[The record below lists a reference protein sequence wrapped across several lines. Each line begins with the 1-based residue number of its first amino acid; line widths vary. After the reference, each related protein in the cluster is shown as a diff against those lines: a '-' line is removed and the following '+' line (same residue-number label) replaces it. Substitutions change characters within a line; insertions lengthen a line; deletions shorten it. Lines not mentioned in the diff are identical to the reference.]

1 MENKKNYI
9 IIGVLIVVIVGVLL
23 VKYFSDKKSTNL
35 LTGDTIIG
43 QSLTSKDQAEIDAY
57 LKDELVKNKYTLD
70 RAKVYVNPYNAS
82 PLSAMIIF
90 YTDDSQEVSVTVKGK
105 NSDDFTVNYG
115 KSNYHYIPV
124 YGLYSDYDN
133 TVVVTLGDKT
143 TKEFRIKTDKVDAP
157 DVKAQSGNVTS
168 AGDFYLLSSPISMS
182 TLGVDGYGNVR
193 WMLSDHYY
201 HNVVVLDNGH
211 LLTGIDTDTASVLPT
226 VIREVDYLGRIYNE
240 YNIDSGYLND
250 FFVKS
255 NGNIIVTSKN
265 SDRLTLSDLVLE
277 IDKNTGKIVKSIDV
291 YKLFENIDKS
301 FTDGIEREDYFYNS
315 GIEYY
320 EDTDT
325 LLLTYWGG
333 EMVISLDYSDS
344 KINWIFTNP
353 ENLTSAFDS
362 LLLKGDD
369 GFVYPKAMHQAKLSG
384 DTLKVL
390 DNGFSTIKNDTILS
404 NLKGSYSSVNTYT
417 IAGNKIA
424 LTNSYN
430 GNKKYFSYALGDL
443 KTIGNGKDII
453 LFGRELE
460 GADYNKDIDIN
471 DYGNL
476 SSALLEVSNNKE
488 TLNIKISGA
497 YYSVS
502 KVNLNG
508 DASFDFTTVKS
519 YTTLEASP
527 KEDITSEII
536 SMIAS
541 ATDEISMDFG
551 YSDNIVTNNALFMD
565 IDEVK
570 MILINDSSDGAV
582 YTIKER
588 DKSKIEKTVLD
599 LKSGKYYV
607 FIVENGVTYKTNK
620 YIEVKEA

>member
-9 IIGVLIVVIVGVLL
+9 LIGVLIVVIVGALL
-23 VKYFSDKKSTNL
+23 VKYFSGKTHENL
-35 LTGDTIIG
+35 LNGDTVIG
-43 QSLTSKDQAEIDAY
+43 QSLSSKEQAEVDNY

-70 RAKVYVNPYNAS
+70 RAKVYVNPYNAN

-90 YTDDSQEVSVTVKGK
+90 YTDKSLEVSVTVKGK
-105 NSDDFTVNYG
+105 NNDDFTINYG

-124 YGLYSDYDN
+124 YGLYSDYEN

-143 TKEFRIKTDKVDAP
+143 TKEFKIKIDKVEVP
-157 DVKAQSGNVTS
+157 SVTTKSGNVTTP
-168 AGDFYLLSSPISMS
+168 GDLYLLTSPISMNS
-182 TLGVDGYGNVR
+182 FGLDGYGNVR
-193 WMLSDHYY
+193 WMLNDTYY
-201 HNVVVLDNGH
+201 HNIKVLDNGH
-211 LLTGIDTDTASVLPT
+211 LLIGIDTDSTSGLPT
-226 VIREVDYLGRIYNE
+226 VIREIDYLGRIYNE
-240 YNIDSGYLND
+240 YTIDSGYLND

-265 SDRLTLSDLVLE
+265 ADRITISDLVLE
-277 IDKNTGKIVKSIDV
+277 IDKNTGKIVKQIDV
-291 YKLFENIDKS
+291 YKLFESIDKS
-301 FTDGIEREDYFYNS
+301 FTDSIERDDYFYNS

-333 EMVISLDYSDS
+333 EMVVSIDYSDS

-353 ENLTSAFDS
+353 DNLPSTFDS
-362 LLLKGDD
+362 YLLKGDD

-390 DNGFSTIKNDTILS
+390 DNGYSTIKNETDLS

-417 IAGNKIA
+417 ITDKKIA

-430 GNKKYFSYALGDL
+430 DNKKYFSYALGDL
-443 KTIGNGKDII
+443 KTVGNGKDII
-453 LFGRELE
+453 LFGRELD
-460 GADYNKDIDIN
+460 GVDYSKGGSIHE
-471 DYGNL
+471 YGNL
-476 SSALLEVSNNKE
+476 SSALLEVTNNKE
-488 TLNIKISGA
+488 TLNLRIKGA
-497 YYSVS
+497 YYSVT

-508 DASFDFTTVKS
+508 DVSFDFTTVKG

-527 KEDITSEII
+527 KEDITSDVI
-536 SMIAS
+536 SKIAS
-541 ATDEISMDFG
+541 ASDEISLDFG

-565 IDEVK
+565 IDEAK

-582 YTIKER
+582 YTIKEK
-588 DKSKIEKTVLD
+588 DKSKVDKTVID
-599 LKSGKYYV
+599 LKAGKYYI
-607 FIVENGVTYKTNK
+607 FIVENDIAYKTNK
-620 YIEVKEA
+620 YIEVK

>member
-9 IIGVLIVVIVGVLL
+9 LIGVLIVVIVGALL
-23 VKYFSDKKSTNL
+23 VKYFSDRTYNNI
-35 LTGDTIIG
+35 LTGDTVIG
-43 QSLTSKDQAEIDAY
+43 QSLSSKEQAEVDNY

-70 RAKVYVNPYNAS
+70 RAKVYVNPYNAN

-90 YTDDSQEVSVTVKGK
+90 YTDKSLEVSVTVKGK
-105 NSDDFTVNYG
+105 NNDDFTINYG

-124 YGLYSDYDN
+124 YGLYSDYEN

-143 TKEFRIKTDKVDAP
+143 TKEFKIKIDKVEVP
-157 DVKAQSGNVTS
+157 SVTTKSGNVTTP
-168 AGDFYLLSSPISMS
+168 GDLYLLTSPISMNS
-182 TLGVDGYGNVR
+182 FGLDGYGNVR
-193 WMLSDHYY
+193 WMLSDIYY
-201 HNVVVLDNGH
+201 HNIKVLDNGH
-211 LLTGIDTDTASVLPT
+211 LLIGIDTDSTSGLPT
-226 VIREVDYLGRIYNE
+226 VIREIDYLGRMYNE
-240 YNIDSGYLND
+240 YTIDSGYLND

-265 SDRLTLSDLVLE
+265 ADRITISDLVLE
-277 IDKNTGKIVKSIDV
+277 IDKNTGKIVKQIDV
-291 YKLFENIDKS
+291 YKLFESIDKS
-301 FTDGIEREDYFYNS
+301 FTDGIERDDYFYNS

-333 EMVISLDYSDS
+333 EMVVSIDYSDS

-353 ENLTSAFDS
+353 ENLPSTFDS
-362 LLLKGDD
+362 YLLKGDD

-390 DNGFSTIKNDTILS
+390 DNGYSTIKNETDLS

-417 IAGNKIA
+417 ITDKKIA

-430 GNKKYFSYALGDL
+430 DNKKYFSYALGDL
-443 KTIGNGKDII
+443 KTVGNGKDII
-453 LFGRELE
+453 LFGRELD
-460 GADYNKDIDIN
+460 GVDYSKGGSIHE
-471 DYGNL
+471 YGNL
-476 SSALLEVSNNKE
+476 SSALLEVTNNKE
-488 TLNIKISGA
+488 TLNLRIKGA
-497 YYSVS
+497 YYSVT

-508 DASFDFTTVKS
+508 DVSFDFTTVKG

-527 KEDITSEII
+527 KEDITSDVI
-536 SMIAS
+536 SKIAS
-541 ATDEISMDFG
+541 ASDEISLDFG

-565 IDEVK
+565 IDEAK

-582 YTIKER
+582 YTIKEK
-588 DKSKIEKTVLD
+588 DKSKVDKTVID
-599 LKSGKYYV
+599 LKAGKYYI
-607 FIVENGVTYKTNK
+607 FIVENDTAYKTNK
-620 YIEVKEA
+620 YIEVK

>member
-9 IIGVLIVVIVGVLL
+9 LIGVLIVVIVGALL
-23 VKYFSDKKSTNL
+23 VKYFSGKTHENL
-35 LTGDTIIG
+35 LNGDTVIG
-43 QSLTSKDQAEIDAY
+43 QSLSSKEQAEVDNY

-70 RAKVYVNPYNAS
+70 RAKVYVNPYNAN

-90 YTDDSQEVSVTVKGK
+90 YTDKSLEVSVTVKGK
-105 NSDDFTVNYG
+105 NNDDFTINYG

-124 YGLYSDYDN
+124 YGLYPDYEN

-143 TKEFRIKTDKVDAP
+143 TKEFKIKIDKVEVP
-157 DVKAQSGNVTS
+157 SVTTKSGNVTTP
-168 AGDFYLLSSPISMS
+168 GDLYLLTSPISMNS
-182 TLGVDGYGNVR
+182 FGLDGYGNVR
-193 WMLSDHYY
+193 WMLNDTYY
-201 HNVVVLDNGH
+201 HNIKVLDNGH
-211 LLTGIDTDTASVLPT
+211 LLIGIDTDSTSGLPT
-226 VIREVDYLGRIYNE
+226 VIREIDYLGRIYNE
-240 YNIDSGYLND
+240 YTIDSGYLND

-265 SDRLTLSDLVLE
+265 ADRITISDLVLE
-277 IDKNTGKIVKSIDV
+277 IDKNTGKIVKQIDV
-291 YKLFENIDKS
+291 YKLFESIDKS
-301 FTDGIEREDYFYNS
+301 FTDGIERDDYFYNS

-333 EMVISLDYSDS
+333 EMVVSLDYSDS

-353 ENLTSAFDS
+353 ENLPSSFDS
-362 LLLKGDD
+362 YLLKGDD

-390 DNGFSTIKNDTILS
+390 DNGYSTIKNETDLS

-417 IAGNKIA
+417 ITDKKIA

-430 GNKKYFSYALGDL
+430 DNKKYFSYALGDL
-443 KTIGNGKDII
+443 KTVGNGKDII
-453 LFGRELE
+453 LFGRELD
-460 GADYNKDIDIN
+460 GVDYSKGGSIHE
-471 DYGNL
+471 YGNL
-476 SSALLEVSNNKE
+476 SSALLEVTNNKE
-488 TLNIKISGA
+488 TLNLRIKGA
-497 YYSVS
+497 YYSVT

-508 DASFDFTTVKS
+508 DVSFDFTTVKG

-527 KEDITSEII
+527 KEDITSDVI
-536 SMIAS
+536 SKIAS
-541 ATDEISMDFG
+541 ASDEISLDFG

-565 IDEVK
+565 IDEAK

-582 YTIKER
+582 YTIKEK
-588 DKSKIEKTVLD
+588 DKSKVDKTVID
-599 LKSGKYYV
+599 LKAGKYYI
-607 FIVENGVTYKTNK
+607 FIVENDIAYKTNK
-620 YIEVKEA
+620 YIEVK

>member
-9 IIGVLIVVIVGVLL
+9 LIGVLIVVIVGALL
-23 VKYFSDKKSTNL
+23 VKYFSGKTHENL
-35 LTGDTIIG
+35 LNGDTVIG
-43 QSLTSKDQAEIDAY
+43 QSLSSKEQAEVDNY

-70 RAKVYVNPYNAS
+70 RAKVYVNPYNAN

-90 YTDDSQEVSVTVKGK
+90 YTDKSLEVSVTVKGK
-105 NSDDFTVNYG
+105 NNDDFTINYG

-124 YGLYSDYDN
+124 YGLYSDYEN

-143 TKEFRIKTDKVDAP
+143 TKEFKIKIDKVE
-157 DVKAQSGNVTS
+157 VSSVTTKSGNVTTP
-168 AGDFYLLSSPISMS
+168 GDLYLLTSPISMNS
-182 TLGVDGYGNVR
+182 FGLDGYGNVR
-193 WMLSDHYY
+193 WMLNDTYY
-201 HNVVVLDNGH
+201 HNIKVLDNGH
-211 LLTGIDTDTASVLPT
+211 LLIGIDTDSTSGLPT
-226 VIREVDYLGRIYNE
+226 VIREIDYLGRIYNE
-240 YNIDSGYLND
+240 YTIDSGYLND

-265 SDRLTLSDLVLE
+265 ADRITISDLVLE
-277 IDKNTGKIVKSIDV
+277 IDKNTGKIVKQIDV
-291 YKLFENIDKS
+291 YKLFESIDKS
-301 FTDGIEREDYFYNS
+301 FTDGIERDDYFYNS

-333 EMVISLDYSDS
+333 EMVVSIDYSDS

-353 ENLTSAFDS
+353 NNLPSSFDNY
-362 LLLKGDD
+362 LLKGDD

-390 DNGFSTIKNDTILS
+390 DNGYSTIKNETDLS

-417 IAGNKIA
+417 ITDKKIA

-430 GNKKYFSYALGDL
+430 DNKKYFSYALGDL
-443 KTIGNGKDII
+443 KTVGNGKDII
-453 LFGRELE
+453 LFGRELD
-460 GADYNKDIDIN
+460 GVDYSKGGSIHE
-471 DYGNL
+471 YGNL
-476 SSALLEVSNNKE
+476 SSALLEVTNNKE
-488 TLNIKISGA
+488 TLNLRIKGA
-497 YYSVS
+497 YYSVT

-508 DASFDFTTVKS
+508 DVSFDFTTVKG

-527 KEDITSEII
+527 KEDITSDVI
-536 SMIAS
+536 SKIAS
-541 ATDEISMDFG
+541 ASDEISLDFG

-565 IDEVK
+565 IDEAK

-582 YTIKER
+582 YTIKEK
-588 DKSKIEKTVLD
+588 DKSKVDKTVID
-599 LKSGKYYV
+599 LKAGKYYI
-607 FIVENGVTYKTNK
+607 FIVENDIAYKTNK
-620 YIEVKEA
+620 YIEVK

>member
-9 IIGVLIVVIVGVLL
+9 LIGVLIVVIVGALL
-23 VKYFSDKKSTNL
+23 VKYFSDRTYNNI
-35 LTGDTIIG
+35 LTGDTVIG
-43 QSLTSKDQAEIDAY
+43 QSLSSKEQAEVDNY

-70 RAKVYVNPYNAS
+70 RAKVYVNPYNAN

-90 YTDDSQEVSVTVKGK
+90 YTDKSLEVSVTVKGK
-105 NSDDFTVNYG
+105 NNDDFTINYG

-124 YGLYSDYDN
+124 YGLYSDYEN

-143 TKEFRIKTDKVDAP
+143 TKEFKIKIDKVEVP
-157 DVKAQSGNVTS
+157 SVTTKSGNVTTP
-168 AGDFYLLSSPISMS
+168 GDLYLLTSPISMNS
-182 TLGVDGYGNVR
+182 FGLDGYGNVR
-193 WMLSDHYY
+193 WMLSDTYY
-201 HNVVVLDNGH
+201 HNIKVLDNGH
-211 LLTGIDTDTASVLPT
+211 LLIGIDTDSTSGLPT
-226 VIREVDYLGRIYNE
+226 VIREIDYLGRIYNE
-240 YNIDSGYLND
+240 YTIDSGYLND

-265 SDRLTLSDLVLE
+265 ADRITISDLVLE
-277 IDKNTGKIVKSIDV
+277 IDKNTGKIVKQIDV
-291 YKLFENIDKS
+291 YKLFESIDKS
-301 FTDGIEREDYFYNS
+301 FTDGIERDDYFYNS

-333 EMVISLDYSDS
+333 EMVVSIDYSDS

-353 ENLTSAFDS
+353 DNLPSLFDS
-362 LLLKGDD
+362 YLLKGDD

-390 DNGFSTIKNDTILS
+390 DNGYSTIKNETDLS

-417 IAGNKIA
+417 ITDKKIA

-430 GNKKYFSYALGDL
+430 DNKKYFSYALGDL
-443 KTIGNGKDII
+443 KTVGNGKDII
-453 LFGRELE
+453 LFGRELD
-460 GADYNKDIDIN
+460 GVDYSKGGSIHE
-471 DYGNL
+471 YGNL
-476 SSALLEVSNNKE
+476 SSVLLEVTNNKE
-488 TLNIKISGA
+488 TLNLRIKGA
-497 YYSVS
+497 YYSVT

-508 DASFDFTTVKS
+508 DVSFDFTTVKG

-527 KEDITSEII
+527 KEDITSDVI
-536 SMIAS
+536 SKIAS
-541 ATDEISMDFG
+541 ASDEISLDFG

-565 IDEVK
+565 IDEAK

-582 YTIKER
+582 YTIKEK
-588 DKSKIEKTVLD
+588 DKSKVDKTVID
-599 LKSGKYYV
+599 LKAGKYYI
-607 FIVENGVTYKTNK
+607 FIVENDIAYKTNK
-620 YIEVKEA
+620 YIEVK

>member
-9 IIGVLIVVIVGVLL
+9 LIGVLIVVIVGALL
-23 VKYFSDKKSTNL
+23 VKYFSGKTHENL
-35 LTGDTIIG
+35 LNGDTVIG
-43 QSLTSKDQAEIDAY
+43 QSLSSKEQAEVDNY

-70 RAKVYVNPYNAS
+70 RAKVYVNPYNAN

-90 YTDDSQEVSVTVKGK
+90 YTDKSLEVSVTVKGK
-105 NSDDFTVNYG
+105 NNDDFTINYG

-124 YGLYSDYDN
+124 YGLYSDYEN

-143 TKEFRIKTDKVDAP
+143 TKEFKIKIDKVEVP
-157 DVKAQSGNVTS
+157 SVTTKSGNVTTP
-168 AGDFYLLSSPISMS
+168 GDLYLLTSPISMNS
-182 TLGVDGYGNVR
+182 FGLDGYGNVR
-193 WMLSDHYY
+193 WMLNDTYY
-201 HNVVVLDNGH
+201 HNIKVLDNGH
-211 LLTGIDTDTASVLPT
+211 LLIGIDTDSTSGLPT
-226 VIREVDYLGRIYNE
+226 VIREIDYLGRIYNE
-240 YNIDSGYLND
+240 YTIDSGYLND

-265 SDRLTLSDLVLE
+265 ADRITISDLVLE
-277 IDKNTGKIVKSIDV
+277 IDKNTGKIVKQIDV
-291 YKLFENIDKS
+291 YKLFESIDKS
-301 FTDGIEREDYFYNS
+301 FTDGIERDDYFYNS

-333 EMVISLDYSDS
+333 EMVVSIDYSDS

-353 ENLTSAFDS
+353 DNLPSSFDS
-362 LLLKGDD
+362 YLLKGDD

-390 DNGFSTIKNDTILS
+390 DNGYSTIKNETDLS

-417 IAGNKIA
+417 ITDKKIA

-430 GNKKYFSYALGDL
+430 DNKKYFSYALGDL
-443 KTIGNGKDII
+443 KTVGNGKDII
-453 LFGRELE
+453 LFGRELDE
-460 GADYNKDIDIN
+460 VDYNKGGSIHE
-471 DYGNL
+471 YGNL
-476 SSALLEVSNNKE
+476 SSALLEVTNNKE
-488 TLNIKISGA
+488 TLNLRIKGA
-497 YYSVS
+497 YYSVT

-508 DASFDFTTVKS
+508 DVSFDFTTVKG

-527 KEDITSEII
+527 KEDITSDVI
-536 SMIAS
+536 SKIAS
-541 ATDEISMDFG
+541 ASDEISLDFG

-565 IDEVK
+565 IDEAK

-582 YTIKER
+582 YTIKEK
-588 DKSKIEKTVLD
+588 DKSKVDKTVID
-599 LKSGKYYV
+599 LKAGKYYI
-607 FIVENGVTYKTNK
+607 FIVENDIAYKTNK
-620 YIEVKEA
+620 YIEVK

>member
-9 IIGVLIVVIVGVLL
+9 LIGVLIVVIVGALL
-23 VKYFSDKKSTNL
+23 VKYFSDRTYNNI
-35 LTGDTIIG
+35 LTGDTVIG
-43 QSLTSKDQAEIDAY
+43 QSLSSKEQAEVDNY

-70 RAKVYVNPYNAS
+70 RAKVYVNPYNAN

-90 YTDDSQEVSVTVKGK
+90 YTDKSLEVSVTVKGK
-105 NSDDFTVNYG
+105 NNDDFTINYG

-124 YGLYSDYDN
+124 YGLYSDYEN

-143 TKEFRIKTDKVDAP
+143 TKEFKIKIDKVEVP
-157 DVKAQSGNVTS
+157 SVTTKSGNVTTP
-168 AGDFYLLSSPISMS
+168 GDLYLLTSPISMNS
-182 TLGVDGYGNVR
+182 FGLDGYGNVR
-193 WMLSDHYY
+193 WMLNDTYY
-201 HNVVVLDNGH
+201 HNIKVLDNGH
-211 LLTGIDTDTASVLPT
+211 LLIGIDTDSTSGLPT
-226 VIREVDYLGRIYNE
+226 VIREIDYLGRVYNE
-240 YNIDSGYLND
+240 YTIDSGYLND

-265 SDRLTLSDLVLE
+265 ADRITISDLVLE
-277 IDKNTGKIVKSIDV
+277 IDKNTGKIVKQIDV
-291 YKLFENIDKS
+291 YKLFESIDKS
-301 FTDGIEREDYFYNS
+301 FTDGIERDDYFYNS

-333 EMVISLDYSDS
+333 EMVVSIDYSDS

-353 ENLTSAFDS
+353 DNLPSSFDS
-362 LLLKGDD
+362 YLLKGDD

-390 DNGFSTIKNDTILS
+390 DNGYSTIKNETDLS

-417 IAGNKIA
+417 ITDKKIA

-430 GNKKYFSYALGDL
+430 DNKKYFSYALGDL
-443 KTIGNGKDII
+443 KTVGNGKDII
-453 LFGRELE
+453 LFGRELD
-460 GADYNKDIDIN
+460 GVDYSKGGSIHE
-471 DYGNL
+471 YGNL
-476 SSALLEVSNNKE
+476 SSVLLEVTNNKE
-488 TLNIKISGA
+488 TLNLRIKGA
-497 YYSVS
+497 YYSVT

-508 DASFDFTTVKS
+508 DVSFDFTTVKG

-527 KEDITSEII
+527 KEDITSDVI
-536 SMIAS
+536 SKIAS
-541 ATDEISMDFG
+541 ASDEISLDFG

-565 IDEVK
+565 IDEAK

-582 YTIKER
+582 YTIKEK
-588 DKSKIEKTVLD
+588 DKSKVDKTVID
-599 LKSGKYYV
+599 LKAGKYYI
-607 FIVENGVTYKTNK
+607 FIVENDTAYKTNK
-620 YIEVKEA
+620 YIEVK

>member
-9 IIGVLIVVIVGVLL
+9 LIGVLIVVIVGALL
-23 VKYFSDKKSTNL
+23 VKYFSGKTHENL
-35 LTGDTIIG
+35 LNGDTVIG
-43 QSLTSKDQAEIDAY
+43 QSLSSKEQAEVDNY

-70 RAKVYVNPYNAS
+70 RAKVYVNPYNAN

-90 YTDDSQEVSVTVKGK
+90 YTDKSLEVSVTVKGK
-105 NSDDFTVNYG
+105 NNDDFTINYG

-124 YGLYSDYDN
+124 YGLYSDYEN

-143 TKEFRIKTDKVDAP
+143 TKEFKIKIDKVEVP
-157 DVKAQSGNVTS
+157 SVTTKSGNVTS
-168 AGDFYLLSSPISMS
+168 PGDLYLLTSPISMNS
-182 TLGVDGYGNVR
+182 FGLDGYGNVR
-193 WMLSDHYY
+193 WMLNDTYY
-201 HNVVVLDNGH
+201 HNIKVLDNGH
-211 LLTGIDTDTASVLPT
+211 LLIGIDTDSTSGLPT
-226 VIREVDYLGRIYNE
+226 VIREIDYLGRIYNE
-240 YNIDSGYLND
+240 YTIDSGYLND

-265 SDRLTLSDLVLE
+265 ADRITISDLVLE
-277 IDKNTGKIVKSIDV
+277 IDKNTGKIVKQIDV
-291 YKLFENIDKS
+291 YKLFESIDKS
-301 FTDGIEREDYFYNS
+301 FTDGIERDDYFYNS

-333 EMVISLDYSDS
+333 EMVVSIDYSDS

-353 ENLTSAFDS
+353 DNLPNSFDS
-362 LLLKGDD
+362 YLLKGDD

-390 DNGFSTIKNDTILS
+390 DNGYSTIKNETDLS

-417 IAGNKIA
+417 ITDKKIA

-430 GNKKYFSYALGDL
+430 DNKKYFSYALGDL
-443 KTIGNGKDII
+443 KTVGNGKDII
-453 LFGRELE
+453 LFGRELD
-460 GADYNKDIDIN
+460 GVDYSKGGSIHE
-471 DYGNL
+471 YGNL
-476 SSALLEVSNNKE
+476 SSALLEVTNNKE
-488 TLNIKISGA
+488 TLNLRIKGA
-497 YYSVS
+497 YYSVT

-508 DASFDFTTVKS
+508 DVSFDFTTVKG

-527 KEDITSEII
+527 KEDITSDVI
-536 SMIAS
+536 SKIAS
-541 ATDEISMDFG
+541 ASDEISLDFG

-565 IDEVK
+565 IDEAK

-582 YTIKER
+582 YTIKEK
-588 DKSKIEKTVLD
+588 DKSKVDKTVID
-599 LKSGKYYV
+599 LKAGKYYI
-607 FIVENGVTYKTNK
+607 FIVENDTAYKTNK
-620 YIEVKEA
+620 YIEVK

>member
-1 MENKKNYI
+1 MENKKNYA
-9 IIGVLIVVIVGVLL
+9 IIGILIIVIVGVLL
-23 VKYFSDKKSTNL
+23 IKYFSNKTNENIL
-35 LTGDTIIG
+35 KGDTIIG
-43 QSLTSKDQAEIDAY
+43 QSLSSKEQADVDAY
-57 LKDELVKNKYTLD
+57 LKEELVKNKYTLD

-105 NSDDFTVNYG
+105 NSDDFTVSYG
-115 KSNYHYIPV
+115 KSNYHYVPV
-124 YGLYSDYDN
+124 YGLYADYDN
-133 TVVVTLGDKT
+133 TVVVTLEDKT
-143 TKEFRIKTDKVDAP
+143 TKEFRIKTDKVNVP
-157 DVKAQSGNVTS
+157 DVKAQSGNITS

-182 TLGVDGYGNVR
+182 TLGIDGYGNVR

-201 HNVVVLDNGH
+201 HNVVVLENGH
-211 LLTGIDTDTASVLPT
+211 LLTGIDTDTTSVLPT

-250 FFVKS
+250 FFIKS

-265 SDRLTLSDLVLE
+265 KDRVTISDLVLE
-277 IDKNTGKIVKSIDV
+277 IDKNTGKIVKQVDV
-291 YKLFENIDKS
+291 YKLFESIDKS

-333 EMVISLDYSDS
+333 EMVISIDYSDA

-353 ENLTSAFDS
+353 DNLPSSFDS
-362 LLLKGDD
+362 YLLKGDD

-390 DNGFSTIKNDTILS
+390 DNGYSTIKNDTVLS
-404 NLKGSYSSVNTYT
+404 NLKGSYSSINTYT
-417 IAGNKIA
+417 IVDKKIA

-430 GNKKYFSYALGDL
+430 DNKKYFSYALGDL
-443 KTIGNGKDII
+443 KTVGNGKDII

-460 GADYNKDIDIN
+460 GADYSSSVDIN

-476 SSALLEVSNNKE
+476 SSTLLEVTNNKE

-508 DASFDFTTVKS
+508 DASFDFTSAKS

-527 KEDITSEII
+527 KEDITSDII
-536 SMIAS
+536 SKIAS
-541 ATDEISMDFG
+541 AKDEISLDFG
-551 YSDNIVTNNALFMD
+551 YSDNIITNNALFMD
-565 IDEVK
+565 IDEAK
-570 MILINDSSDGAV
+570 MILISDSSDGAV

-588 DKSKIEKTVLD
+588 NKSKIDKTVID
-599 LKSGKYYV
+599 LKAGKYYI
-607 FIVENGVTYKTNK
+607 FIIENDVAYKTNK
-620 YIEVKEA
+620 YIEVK

>member
-9 IIGVLIVVIVGVLL
+9 LIGVLIVVIVGALL
-23 VKYFSDKKSTNL
+23 VKYFSCKTHENL
-35 LTGDTIIG
+35 LNGDTVIG
-43 QSLTSKDQAEIDAY
+43 QSLSSKEQAEVDNY

-70 RAKVYVNPYNAS
+70 RAKVYVNPYNAN

-90 YTDDSQEVSVTVKGK
+90 YTDKSLEVSVTVKGK
-105 NSDDFTVNYG
+105 NNDDFTINYG

-124 YGLYSDYDN
+124 YGLYSDYEN

-143 TKEFRIKTDKVDAP
+143 TKEFKIKIDKVEVP
-157 DVKAQSGNVTS
+157 SVTTKSGNVTTP
-168 AGDFYLLSSPISMS
+168 GDLYLLTSPISMNS
-182 TLGVDGYGNVR
+182 FGLDGYGNVR
-193 WMLSDHYY
+193 WMLNNTYY
-201 HNVVVLDNGH
+201 HNIKVLDNGH
-211 LLTGIDTDTASVLPT
+211 LLIGIDTDSTSGLPT
-226 VIREVDYLGRIYNE
+226 VIREIDYLGRIYNE
-240 YNIDSGYLND
+240 YTIDSGYLND

-265 SDRLTLSDLVLE
+265 ADRITISDLVLE
-277 IDKNTGKIVKSIDV
+277 IDKNTGKIVKQIDV
-291 YKLFENIDKS
+291 YKLFESIDKS
-301 FTDGIEREDYFYNS
+301 FTDGIERDDYFYNS

-333 EMVISLDYSDS
+333 EMVVSIDYSDS

-353 ENLTSAFDS
+353 DNLPSSFES
-362 LLLKGDD
+362 YLLKGDA

-390 DNGFSTIKNDTILS
+390 DNGYSTIKNETDLS

-417 IAGNKIA
+417 ITDKKIA

-430 GNKKYFSYALGDL
+430 DNKKYFSYALGDL
-443 KTIGNGKDII
+443 KTVGNGKDII
-453 LFGRELE
+453 LFGRELD
-460 GADYNKDIDIN
+460 GVDYNKGGSIHE
-471 DYGNL
+471 YGNL
-476 SSALLEVSNNKE
+476 SSALLEVTNNKE
-488 TLNIKISGA
+488 TLNLRIKGA
-497 YYSVS
+497 YYSVT

-508 DASFDFTTVKS
+508 DVSFDFTTVKG

-527 KEDITSEII
+527 KEDITSDVI
-536 SMIAS
+536 SKIAS
-541 ATDEISMDFG
+541 ASDEISLDFG

-565 IDEVK
+565 IDEAK

-582 YTIKER
+582 YTIKEK
-588 DKSKIEKTVLD
+588 DKSKVDKTVID
-599 LKSGKYYV
+599 LKAGKYYI
-607 FIVENGVTYKTNK
+607 FIVENDIAYKTNK
-620 YIEVKEA
+620 YIEVK

>member
-9 IIGVLIVVIVGVLL
+9 LIGVLIVVIVGALL
-23 VKYFSDKKSTNL
+23 VKYFSGKTHENL
-35 LTGDTIIG
+35 LNGDTVIG
-43 QSLTSKDQAEIDAY
+43 QSLSSKEQAEVDNY

-70 RAKVYVNPYNAS
+70 RAKVYVNPYNAN

-90 YTDDSQEVSVTVKGK
+90 YTDKSLEVSVTVKGK
-105 NSDDFTVNYG
+105 NNDDFTINYG

-124 YGLYSDYDN
+124 YGLYSDYEN

-143 TKEFRIKTDKVDAP
+143 TKEFKIKIDKVEVP
-157 DVKAQSGNVTS
+157 SVTTKSGNVTTP
-168 AGDFYLLSSPISMS
+168 GDLYLLTSPISMNS
-182 TLGVDGYGNVR
+182 FGLDGYGNVR
-193 WMLSDHYY
+193 WMLNDTYY
-201 HNVVVLDNGH
+201 HNIKVLDNGH
-211 LLTGIDTDTASVLPT
+211 LLIGIDTDSTSGLPT
-226 VIREVDYLGRIYNE
+226 VIREIDYLGRIYNE
-240 YNIDSGYLND
+240 YTIDSGYLND

-265 SDRLTLSDLVLE
+265 ADRITISDLVLE
-277 IDKNTGKIVKSIDV
+277 IDKNTGKIVKQIDV
-291 YKLFENIDKS
+291 YKLFESIDKS
-301 FTDGIEREDYFYNS
+301 FTDGIERDDYFYNS

-333 EMVISLDYSDS
+333 EMVVSIDYSDS

-353 ENLTSAFDS
+353 DNLPSSFDS
-362 LLLKGDD
+362 YLLKGDD

-390 DNGFSTIKNDTILS
+390 DNGYSTIKNENDLS

-417 IAGNKIA
+417 ITDKKIA

-430 GNKKYFSYALGDL
+430 DNKKYFSYALGDL
-443 KTIGNGKDII
+443 KTVGNGKDII
-453 LFGRELE
+453 LFGRELD
-460 GADYNKDIDIN
+460 GVDYSKGGSIHE
-471 DYGNL
+471 YGNL
-476 SSALLEVSNNKE
+476 SSALLEVTNNKE
-488 TLNIKISGA
+488 TLNLRIKGA
-497 YYSVS
+497 YYSVT

-508 DASFDFTTVKS
+508 DVSFDFTTVKG

-527 KEDITSEII
+527 KEDITSDVI
-536 SMIAS
+536 SKIAS
-541 ATDEISMDFG
+541 ASDEISLDFG

-565 IDEVK
+565 IDEAK

-582 YTIKER
+582 YTIKEK
-588 DKSKIEKTVLD
+588 DKSKVDKTVID
-599 LKSGKYYV
+599 LKAGKYYI
-607 FIVENGVTYKTNK
+607 FIVENDTAYKTNK
-620 YIEVKEA
+620 YIEVK

>member
-9 IIGVLIVVIVGVLL
+9 LIGVLIVVIVGALL
-23 VKYFSDKKSTNL
+23 VKYFSGKTHENL
-35 LTGDTIIG
+35 LNGDTVIG
-43 QSLTSKDQAEIDAY
+43 QSLSSKEQAEVDNY

-70 RAKVYVNPYNAS
+70 RAKVYVNPYNAN

-90 YTDDSQEVSVTVKGK
+90 YTDKSMEVSVTVKGK
-105 NSDDFTVNYG
+105 NNDDFTINYG

-124 YGLYSDYDN
+124 YGLYSDYEN

-143 TKEFRIKTDKVDAP
+143 TKEFKIKIDKVEVP
-157 DVKAQSGNVTS
+157 SVTTKSGNVTTP
-168 AGDFYLLSSPISMS
+168 GDLYLLTSPISMNS
-182 TLGVDGYGNVR
+182 FGLDGYGNVR
-193 WMLSDHYY
+193 WMLNDTYY
-201 HNVVVLDNGH
+201 HNIKVLDNGH
-211 LLTGIDTDTASVLPT
+211 LLIGIDTDSTSGLPT
-226 VIREVDYLGRIYNE
+226 VIREIDYLGRIYNE
-240 YNIDSGYLND
+240 YTIDSGYLND

-265 SDRLTLSDLVLE
+265 ADRITISDLVLE
-277 IDKNTGKIVKSIDV
+277 IDKNTGKIVKQIDV
-291 YKLFENIDKS
+291 YKLFESIDKS
-301 FTDGIEREDYFYNS
+301 FTDGIERDDYFYNS

-333 EMVISLDYSDS
+333 EMVVSIDYSDS

-353 ENLTSAFDS
+353 DNLPSTFDS
-362 LLLKGDD
+362 YLLKGDD

-390 DNGFSTIKNDTILS
+390 DNGYSTIKNETDLS

-417 IAGNKIA
+417 ITDKKIA

-430 GNKKYFSYALGDL
+430 DNKKYFSYALGDL
-443 KTIGNGKDII
+443 KTVGNGKDII
-453 LFGRELE
+453 LFGRELD
-460 GADYNKDIDIN
+460 GVDYSKCGSIHE
-471 DYGNL
+471 YGNL
-476 SSALLEVSNNKE
+476 SSALLEVTNNKE
-488 TLNIKISGA
+488 TLNLRIKGA
-497 YYSVS
+497 YYSVT

-508 DASFDFTTVKS
+508 DVSFDFTTVKG

-527 KEDITSEII
+527 KEDITSDVI
-536 SMIAS
+536 SKIAS
-541 ATDEISMDFG
+541 ASDEISLDFG

-565 IDEVK
+565 IDEAK

-582 YTIKER
+582 YTIKEK
-588 DKSKIEKTVLD
+588 DKSKVDKTVID
-599 LKSGKYYV
+599 LKAGKYYI
-607 FIVENGVTYKTNK
+607 FIVENDIAYKTNK
-620 YIEVKEA
+620 YIEVK

>member
-9 IIGVLIVVIVGVLL
+9 LIGVLIVVIVGALL
-23 VKYFSDKKSTNL
+23 VKYFSGKTHENL
-35 LTGDTIIG
+35 LNGDTVIG
-43 QSLTSKDQAEIDAY
+43 QSLSSKEQAEVDNY

-70 RAKVYVNPYNAS
+70 RAKVYVNPYNAN

-90 YTDDSQEVSVTVKGK
+90 YTDKSLEVSVTVKGK
-105 NSDDFTVNYG
+105 NNDDFTINYG

-124 YGLYSDYDN
+124 YGLYSDFEN

-143 TKEFRIKTDKVDAP
+143 TKEFKIKIDKVEVP
-157 DVKAQSGNVTS
+157 SVTTKSGNVTTP
-168 AGDFYLLSSPISMS
+168 GDLYLLTSPISMNS
-182 TLGVDGYGNVR
+182 FGLDGYGNVR
-193 WMLSDHYY
+193 WMLNDTYY
-201 HNVVVLDNGH
+201 HNIKVLDNGH
-211 LLTGIDTDTASVLPT
+211 LLIGIDTDSTSGLPT
-226 VIREVDYLGRIYNE
+226 VIREIDYLGRIYNE
-240 YNIDSGYLND
+240 YTIDSGYLND

-265 SDRLTLSDLVLE
+265 ADRITISDLVLE
-277 IDKNTGKIVKSIDV
+277 IDKNTGKIVKQIDV
-291 YKLFENIDKS
+291 YKLFESIDKS
-301 FTDGIEREDYFYNS
+301 FTDGIERDDYFYNS

-333 EMVISLDYSDS
+333 EMVVSIDYSDS

-353 ENLTSAFDS
+353 DNLPSSFDS
-362 LLLKGDD
+362 YLLKGDD

-390 DNGFSTIKNDTILS
+390 DNGYSTIKNETDLS

-417 IAGNKIA
+417 ITDKKIA

-430 GNKKYFSYALGDL
+430 DNKKYFSYALGDL
-443 KTIGNGKDII
+443 KTVGNGKDII
-453 LFGRELE
+453 LFGRELDE
-460 GADYNKDIDIN
+460 VDYNKGGSIHE
-471 DYGNL
+471 YGNL
-476 SSALLEVSNNKE
+476 SSALLEVTNNKE
-488 TLNIKISGA
+488 TLNLRIKGA
-497 YYSVS
+497 YYSVT

-508 DASFDFTTVKS
+508 DVSFDFTTVKG

-527 KEDITSEII
+527 KEDITSDVI
-536 SMIAS
+536 SKIAS
-541 ATDEISMDFG
+541 ASDEISLDFG

-565 IDEVK
+565 IDEAK

-582 YTIKER
+582 YTIKEK
-588 DKSKIEKTVLD
+588 DKSKVDKTVID
-599 LKSGKYYV
+599 LKAGKYYI
-607 FIVENGVTYKTNK
+607 FIVENDIAYKTNK
-620 YIEVKEA
+620 YIEVK

>member
-9 IIGVLIVVIVGVLL
+9 LIGVLIVVIVGALL
-23 VKYFSDKKSTNL
+23 VKYFSGKTHENL
-35 LTGDTIIG
+35 LNGDTVIG
-43 QSLTSKDQAEIDAY
+43 QSLSSKEQAEVDNY

-70 RAKVYVNPYNAS
+70 RAKVYVNPYNAN

-90 YTDDSQEVSVTVKGK
+90 YTDKSLEVSVTVKGK
-105 NSDDFTVNYG
+105 NNDDFTINYG

-124 YGLYSDYDN
+124 YGLYSDYEN

-143 TKEFRIKTDKVDAP
+143 TKEFKIKIDKVEVP
-157 DVKAQSGNVTS
+157 SVTTKSGNVTTP
-168 AGDFYLLSSPISMS
+168 GDLYLLTSPISMNS
-182 TLGVDGYGNVR
+182 FGLDGYGNVR
-193 WMLSDHYY
+193 WMLNDTYY
-201 HNVVVLDNGH
+201 HNIKVLDNGH
-211 LLTGIDTDTASVLPT
+211 LLIGIDTDSTSGLPT
-226 VIREVDYLGRIYNE
+226 VIREIDYLGRIYNE
-240 YNIDSGYLND
+240 YTIDSGYLND

-265 SDRLTLSDLVLE
+265 ADRITISDLVLE
-277 IDKNTGKIVKSIDV
+277 IDKNTGKIVKQIDV
-291 YKLFENIDKS
+291 YKLFESIDKS
-301 FTDGIEREDYFYNS
+301 FTDGIERDDYFYNS

-333 EMVISLDYSDS
+333 EMVVSIDYSDS

-353 ENLTSAFDS
+353 DNLPSTFDS
-362 LLLKGDD
+362 YLLKGDD

-390 DNGFSTIKNDTILS
+390 DNGYSTIKNETDLS

-417 IAGNKIA
+417 ITDKKIA

-430 GNKKYFSYALGDL
+430 DNKKYFSYALGDL
-443 KTIGNGKDII
+443 KTVGNGKDII
-453 LFGRELE
+453 LFGRELD
-460 GADYNKDIDIN
+460 GVDYSKGGSIHE
-471 DYGNL
+471 YGNL
-476 SSALLEVSNNKE
+476 SSALLEVTNNKE
-488 TLNIKISGA
+488 TLNLRIKGA
-497 YYSVS
+497 YYSVT

-508 DASFDFTTVKS
+508 DVSFDFTTVKG

-527 KEDITSEII
+527 KEDITSDVI
-536 SMIAS
+536 SKIAS
-541 ATDEISMDFG
+541 ASDEISLDFG

-565 IDEVK
+565 IDEAK

-582 YTIKER
+582 YTIKEK
-588 DKSKIEKTVLD
+588 DKSKVDKTVID
-599 LKSGKYYV
+599 LKAGKYYI
-607 FIVENGVTYKTNK
+607 FIVENDIAYTTNK
-620 YIEVKEA
+620 YIEVK